1 MRELFS
7 VSVDEEDNVIIRSVL
22 PKDDLKGLLTDI
34 IESIDKGKALEVE
47 VDNDNNKPKY
57 LA

>member
-47 VDNDNNKPKY
+47 VDNDNKPKY

>member
-34 IESIDKGKALEVE
+34 IESIEKGKALEVE
-47 VDNDNNKPKY
+47 VDNDSKPKY